1 MDRSGHVV
9 VVDSKQSAIFVFQP
23 GGKLVQKFGSRGS
36 DVAKLAGPQFVAI
49 NSLDQIIVSDFHNHA
64 VKVMTLLI
72 KMDASRK
79 LKSWTV
85 QMLFLKN
92 GPNQAS
98 FCLFLF
104 FSHGKYSK
112 NTLNVKSINGVLGTR
127 TRGGRMVGAD
137 ECTEL

>member
-85 QMLFLKN
+85 QMLFLKI
-92 GPNQAS
+92 GQTRPLFVYFCS
-98 FCLFLF
+98 FHMANIAKIL
-104 FSHGKYSK
+104 
-112 NTLNVKSINGVLGTR
+112 
-127 TRGGRMVGAD
+127 
-137 ECTEL
+137 